1 MPLFLIVQAGPIFTL
16 EDDPVSDTSEIISK
30 QNPELAIEIPDLL
43 SVNQLLESVSFFCMY
58 FS

>member
-16 EDDPVSDTSEIISK
+16 EDDPVPDSSEIISK

-43 SVNQLLESVSFFCMY
+43 SVNQLLESVSFFCM
-58 FS
+58 